1 MEEHVFGI
9 NFLDRDIPGR
19 RVGTFQS
26 EPVVIKTVPERSNFS
41 AKWSRGIGT
50 GCVYSAHVRIPYRW
64 LRRSPTAVSSW
75 KIVFK
80 GGGFFFHSFPSFFL
94 SSFFPKTK
102 KKERETLYSGGKRRS
117 KFWKSSFAEREKGWF
132 HARDIKVRPRK
143 KTPILVIVPS
153 LLQIHG

>member
-26 EPVVIKTVPERSNFS
+26 GPVVIKTVPERSNFS

-64 LRRSPTAVSSW
+64 LRQSPTTVSSW

-80 GGGFFFHSFPSFFL
+80 DGVSVSFFHSFSFLF
-94 SSFFPKTK
+94 SSFKPENEEGR
-102 KKERETLYSGGKRRS
+102 KKEREKEKSWVYIPRRKGVGDDRS
-117 KFWKSSFAEREKGWF
+117 FEKVLLLTERKGFGMVFTWK
-132 HARDIKVRPRK
+132 I
-143 KTPILVIVPS
+143 
-153 LLQIHG
+153 